1 MFIMFNNL
9 YFSLMKVIKITIKHL
24 VTLEDIDKSQCLAI

>member
-1 MFIMFNNL
+1 
-9 YFSLMKVIKITIKHL
+9 MKVIKITIKHL